1 MMSQIRKIKYRKFSF
16 LIISIG
22 VAVILYGVIM
32 HMRMPFNTGIILVY
46 LCGVAI
52 TLIGFFIDIILTR
65 KWIIAVIGGIVVV
78 FVCLISIILV
88 FASNCQVSN
97 NEDAIIILGAG
108 IDGHEITP
116 QLAERLDAGIRYYNE
131 NPEVIIVVS
140 GGQGYGETT
149 SEAVAMKQYLISKGV
164 PESAVLTEERSTSTY
179 SNLNN
184 SKQILDDYFETEYTV
199 VIVTN
204 KYHTFR
210 AARIAQKTGMKFN
223 ILCANTPSA
232 EIPLRYLRECA
243 SICKYCFIT
252 MLEFFKVHK
261 YAQLPIF
268 SWAQIFTLLLFYS

>member
-1 MMSQIRKIKYRKFSF
+1 
-16 LIISIG
+16 
-22 VAVILYGVIM
+22 
-32 HMRMPFNTGIILVY
+32 
-46 LCGVAI
+46 
-52 TLIGFFIDIILTR
+52 
-65 KWIIAVIGGIVVV
+65 
-78 FVCLISIILV
+78 
-88 FASNCQVSN
+88 
-97 NEDAIIILGAG
+97 
-108 IDGHEITP
+108 
-116 QLAERLDAGIRYYNE
+116 
-131 NPEVIIVVS
+131 
-140 GGQGYGETT
+140 
-149 SEAVAMKQYLISKGV
+149 MKQYLISKGV

-268 SWAQIFTLLLFYS
+268 SWAQIFTLLLFYSWWCPQVLDNLAIKWRPHKSSSCFNLFQSCMDFWYSPL

>member
-1 MMSQIRKIKYRKFSF
+1 MISQIRKIKHNKFSF
-16 LIISIG
+16 LIASVG
-22 VAVILYGVIM
+22 FAVILYGIIM

-52 TLIGFFIDIILTR
+52 TLIGFFIDIVLKR

-78 FVCLISIILV
+78 FVFLISMILV

-97 NEDAIIILGAG
+97 DEEAIIILGAG
-108 IDGHEITP
+108 INGDEITP
-116 QLAERLDAGIRYYNE
+116 QLAERLDASICYYNE

-149 SEAVAMKQYLISKGV
+149 SEAVAMKQYLISKGI
-164 PESAVLTEERSTSTY
+164 PEKAVLTENRSTSTY
-179 SNLNN
+179 TNLNN
-184 SKQILDDYFETEYTV
+184 SKQILDNYFDTEYTV

-204 KYHTFR
+204 RYHTFR
-210 AARIAQKTGMKFN
+210 AAKIAQKAGMNFSV
-223 ILCANTPSA
+223 LCADTPPA

-261 YAQLPIF
+261 
-268 SWAQIFTLLLFYS
+268 